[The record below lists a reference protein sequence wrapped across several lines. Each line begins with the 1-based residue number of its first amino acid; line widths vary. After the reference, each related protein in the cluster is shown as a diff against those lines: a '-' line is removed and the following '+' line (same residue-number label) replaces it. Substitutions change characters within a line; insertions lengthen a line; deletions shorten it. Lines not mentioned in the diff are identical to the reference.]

1 MIKLLDY
8 KSGYVAL
15 IVLHLFLG
23 AMLKYAPG
31 IVALAYPLFFL
42 LFWLDVVYR
51 LDSDARAGF
60 YALYLV
66 GYEMLYRMAGAPY
79 SWELGK
85 YASIILL
92 VTGLVIG
99 GRRYFPWIFIFL
111 LVLLLP
117 AIFLT
122 EHSDPARRLDMVMF
136 NISGPLSLIA
146 SGLYFFGRRLPAST
160 FFHQLK
166 WAFLPAFAVIMA
178 LSTVASLATIEFTSV
193 QSSAAASGGFGPNQV
208 STVLGWF
215 ILLAL
220 LYKING
226 AAITPFKWLD
236 WLMLFYLVLRAL
248 LTFSRGGV
256 LGSVLALLGAV
267 AVLYFSYYGFRR
279 RLVQSLPWVLVGL
292 AFFVGVFLF
301 ANHLTNNY
309 LLFRYQGLSTTEA
322 LTGERSSGGS
332 LLTGRDKIIAAD
344 IKVFTEHPGFGVGY
358 GMGAIY
364 RARYYGSE
372 AAAHTEFARL
382 LSEHGVVGLIFMLVG
397 MLGLPLYFFFRYR
410 DPMTRC
416 FFVAFYLLSMFTM
429 FHAAM
434 RLALPG
440 VVFGA
445 AFMWVASRG
454 KEEVGEG
461 QDA

>member
-226 AAITPFKWLD
+226 AAITPFK
-236 WLMLFYLVLRAL
+236 
-248 LTFSRGGV
+248 
-256 LGSVLALLGAV
+256 GS
-267 AVLYFSYYGFRR
+267 
-279 RLVQSLPWVLVGL
+279 
-292 AFFVGVFLF
+292 
-301 ANHLTNNY
+301 
-309 LLFRYQGLSTTEA
+309 
-322 LTGERSSGGS
+322 TG
-332 LLTGRDKIIAAD
+332 
-344 IKVFTEHPGFGVGY
+344 
-358 GMGAIY
+358 
-364 RARYYGSE
+364 
-372 AAAHTEFARL
+372 
-382 LSEHGVVGLIFMLVG
+382 
-397 MLGLPLYFFFRYR
+397 
-410 DPMTRC
+410 
-416 FFVAFYLLSMFTM
+416 
-429 FHAAM
+429 
-434 RLALPG
+434 
-440 VVFGA
+440 
-445 AFMWVASRG
+445 
-454 KEEVGEG
+454 
-461 QDA
+461 